1 MYRKVEENF
10 LMSKKR
16 QIGTRR
22 VEIKLTSLVEMIMI
36 SILGA
41 LNCDEAV
48 VDLFGINFGGA
59 ACRQTTS
66 DTGLT
71 GIDYPDF
78 SVRSAFYF
86 FTA

>member
-1 MYRKVEENF
+1 
-10 LMSKKR
+10 
-16 QIGTRR
+16 
-22 VEIKLTSLVEMIMI
+22 MI

-66 DTGLT
+66 DTGST

-78 SVRSAFYF
+78 SVRSAF
-86 FTA
+86 